1 MRDKALC
8 DSCMFYTDFL
18 SNPVELNCRS
28 FEGFLREMFVREM
41 FDSYIP
47 NADWALVSP
56 PAKSGNILP
65 FELSLLLSI
74 GERARVWD
82 GDKASMFTGDKA
94 PCVRLPVA
102 APVNLFE
109 LLW

>member
-1 MRDKALC
+1 
-8 DSCMFYTDFL
+8 MFVREMF
-18 SNPVELNCRS
+18 V
-28 FEGFLREMFVREM
+28 REMFVREM

-82 GDKASMFTGDKA
+82 GDKASMLTGDKA
-94 PCVRLPVA
+94 PWVLLPFA